1 MYLLFVLC
9 FISILAILFLWN
21 KICEK
26 DIEMSKNVCKLNNE
40 IKKLQENQEKIND
53 TMKIINQKIKLL
65 KYKNYQIV
73 STKKVV
79 DVEILQKEEKT
90 VEKVLQRI
98 LTKDINL
105 LISRNVLVEELEEN
119 VPAKYSR
126 EVAMIQKAFQ
136 YNIGEIFLKANNE
149 NTVEARRESKIQIE
163 NILRSN
169 NIQEK
174 NIQKLIKIF
183 EYALSWKSVNSID
196 CDEKI
201 KDDNNVEILV
211 NNKEQNN
218 QDNKEK
224 QIEIEKIKKQKIEE
238 LWDIWDKSIQKYNA
252 IIEGKDFIE
261 KTNETEKRTDSPYL
275 NEKEQQALWDNF
287 VQDYNN
293 LSLNKIAETG
303 FNKQQAKKKFMQKY
317 QIKKITCSNY
327 EERMRE
333 LNGIKK
339 EYSKP
344 IFIDYDINSNMVEQY
359 WATCIQ
365 DKIYVIVPKLN
376 ISYVQQLHEMAGMKE
391 TFESNYKNGS
401 YSKIKVIKP
410 AVFHYENNKWKL
422 ILSGKLELIK

>member
-1 MYLLFVLC
+1 MNIDKKICTSSATLTAW
-9 FISILAILFLWN
+9 AILSRIAHAADEETANNIIDTTSKTISAENIEFYGISLDFVICTLIAIGVILIVATIFLWN
-21 KICEK
+21 
-26 DIEMSKNVCKLNNE
+26 VFLN
-40 IKKLQENQEKIND
+40 
-53 TMKIINQKIKLL
+53 
-65 KYKNYQIV
+65 
-73 STKKVV
+73 
-79 DVEILQKEEKT
+79 
-90 VEKVLQRI
+90 
-98 LTKDINL
+98 
-105 LISRNVLVEELEEN
+105 
-119 VPAKYSR
+119 
-126 EVAMIQKAFQ
+126 
-136 YNIGEIFLKANNE
+136 
-149 NTVEARRESKIQIE
+149 
-163 NILRSN
+163 
-169 NIQEK
+169 
-174 NIQKLIKIF
+174 
-183 EYALSWKSVNSID
+183 
-196 CDEKI
+196 
-201 KDDNNVEILV
+201 
-211 NNKEQNN
+211 
-218 QDNKEK
+218 
-224 QIEIEKIKKQKIEE
+224 IEKSKKQKKPKPIENKNCLNKAQNKKKDQSSYNNRLNNNNFENFNFGNDFLGDRTKKSREEMQKSEIETKIEE
-238 LWDIWDKSIQKYNA
+238 T
-252 IIEGKDFIE
+252 
-261 KTNETEKRTDSPYL
+261 KTNNSSYL

-293 LSLNKIAETG
+293 LSLNKTAETG

-376 ISYVQQLHEMAGMKE
+376 ISYEQQLHEMAGMKE